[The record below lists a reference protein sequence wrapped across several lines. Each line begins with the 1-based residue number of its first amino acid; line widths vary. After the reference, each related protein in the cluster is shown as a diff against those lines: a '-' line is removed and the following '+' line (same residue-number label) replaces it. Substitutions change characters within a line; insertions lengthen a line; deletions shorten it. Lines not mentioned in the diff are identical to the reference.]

1 MSKIVEDEII
11 HFDSVISLSLVTET
25 LEKKRALYVM
35 RLESLDETILLR
47 KLNPLSDFSMIKE
60 SLFIIRKIRE
70 QEIDEPIQGL
80 RVNYNQNFILQ
91 HMISKKFLSKD
102 KISGN
107 NNYKLKLVD
116 NENLA
121 VHLTFKKIVDTRTAL
136 NYIKFTQIIYLS
148 VYIKEKAQY
157 YYVNQ
162 LGVKKDN
169 AEFSDLV
176 IEKDFSNKFIILNQ
190 KCYGHEDDY
199 LYSGDLVIITFEE
212 KQQLN
217 ERNYMIGVESQKEVK
232 TGELISLKEEVK
244 EDIENFMSDNG
255 QQRNDLMD
263 LKINHFQHKII

>member
-136 NYIKFTQIIYLS
+136 NYIKFTQIVYLS

-176 IEKDFSNKFIILNQ
+176 IEKDFTNKFIILNQ

-255 QQRNDLMD
+255 QNKEM
-263 LKINHFQHKII
+263 I